1 MTGQYFQRTSPVCWN
16 YEATEVFCP
25 SMLLKLFGKPLYLC
39 LNLGT
44 SISHL
49 VCKRLSRRVIRGVE
63 KCNYRFVCPC
73 IPGCHSLCAI
83 VFLRVI
89 YFFPPI
95 SLKFQCALNL
105 IVFKDWG
112 GRVCP
117 VTAVFL
123 TFDLLFSM
131 MIDKLGPSIG
141 VCLWHS
147 KLNFSCCSGIGA

>member
-1 MTGQYFQRTSPVCWN
+1 MTGQCFQRTSPVCWN

-49 VCKRLSRRVIRGVE
+49 VSKRLSRRVIRGVE
-63 KCNYRFVCPC
+63 KCNYRFVYPC
-73 IPGCHSLCAI
+73 IRGCHSLCAI
-83 VFLRVI
+83 VFLRV
-89 YFFPPI
+89 
-95 SLKFQCALNL
+95 LR
-105 IVFKDWG
+105 VFKDWG

-131 MIDKLGPSIG
+131 MIDKLGPSVG

-147 KLNFSCCSGIGA
+147 KLNFSCSSGIGA